1 MVKNIKGYVKIKLA
15 STNINDLNRFIDNI
29 LEKVEKAGVD
39 YKGPI
44 PLPTKRL
51 TFSTRKTPCGRG
63 AETFERWELRIHKR
77 LLFIKM
83 DDRVIRTIAKSPIPD
98 SVKIEMKLL

>member
-1 MVKNIKGYVKIKLA
+1 MVKGYVKIKLA
-15 STNINDLNRFIDNI
+15 STDINALNNFINDVVER
-29 LEKVEKAGVD
+29 VEKAGVEF
-39 YKGPI
+39 KGPI

-51 TFSTRKTPCGRG
+51 TFSTRKAPDGEG

-77 LLFIKM
+77 LLYIKM
-83 DDRVIRTIAKSPIPD
+83 DERVLRTIAKLSIPD